1 MQSAT
6 NRPFVLSVLML
17 KEVMLSVIMLNVI
30 MLNEFM
36 LSFIVT
42 AGYNIKVDW
51 AKVST
56 ISKAVLLF

>member
-1 MQSAT
+1 MLSVT
-6 NRPFVLSVLML
+6 NMPFVLSVLML
-17 KEVMLSVIMLNVI
+17 KAVMLSVTMLNVI
-30 MLNEFM
+30 MLNAFM

-56 ISKAVLLF
+56 LS